1 MDDKD
6 VIDFASNLQKSI
18 GDGLLPTQNQIN
30 DVTKQISEN
39 LSSGEIDSAINIV
52 GSDKVKELSTQLTA
66 SASMYEK
73 IKTEA
78 MSVTH
83 ELVNLQLQ

>member
-6 VIDFASNLQKSI
+6 IIDFAKNLQNSI

-30 DVTKQISEN
+30 DMTKQISDN

-52 GSDKVKELSTQLTA
+52 GGDKVKELSTQLTV
-66 SASMYEK
+66 SAAMYEK
-73 IKTEA
+73 IKNE
-78 MSVTH
+78 SF
-83 ELVNLQLQ
+83 

>member
-6 VIDFASNLQKSI
+6 VIDFASNLQKSV

-73 IKTEA
+73 IKKRQCQ
-78 MSVTH
+78 
-83 ELVNLQLQ
+83 LNVNW